1 MDILLVVNVQYHCN
15 HFNMAFKN
23 KVSIH
28 TFLYRF
34 KFVQWRERK
43 REREREK
50 KKEEWE
56 REEGTDGWTI
66 SCHCAISLQPF

>member
-34 KFVQWRERK
+34 KFVQWRER
-43 REREREK
+43 EREREK
-50 KKEEWE
+50 KEECNLFE
-56 REEGTDGWTI
+56 MIFEHHAGY
-66 SCHCAISLQPF
+66 SYHLISLVSS

>member
-1 MDILLVVNVQYHCN
+1 
-15 HFNMAFKN
+15 MAFKN

-28 TFLYRF
+28 TILYRIKLF
-34 KFVQWRERK
+34 SGE
-43 REREREK
+43 RERERE

-66 SCHCAISLQPF
+66 SCQCAISLQPF